1 MTRVVSTPSAIRAV
15 FADSDKHSK
24 ARNMGS
30 GYLMSEILGQCVGL
44 LNGDAWRH
52 VRRKI
57 DRPFTHTGAETLI
70 PKMID
75 MTDAHLGAFFAS
87 RSPNNEQIDPV
98 ADLLMLPFLMIAT
111 VFYGDLT
118 DGQVRWLN
126 EWTPRREKL
135 FSYVLG
141 GGLPRFALSKY
152 LATDA
157 NRLLKQWKD
166 AWTKFNVEAYEI
178 AKRKNENVLFVKMWE
193 ETKIAEGVS
202 RDQVGLRHTG
212 QVVSNFN

>member
-15 FADSDKHSK
+15 FGDSDQHSK
-24 ARNMGS
+24 APNMGS

-57 DRPFTHTGAETLI
+57 DPPFTHTGAETLI

-75 MTDAHLGAFFAS
+75 MTEAHLGAFFAS
-87 RSPNNEQIDPV
+87 RSQNNEQIDPV

-135 FSYVLG
+135 FAYALG
-141 GGLPRFALSKY
+141 GGLPRFAMSRY
-152 LATDA
+152 LWTDA
-157 NRLLKQWKD
+157 NRLLKQWKEVWTQFNID
-166 AWTKFNVEAYEI
+166 AYQI
-178 AKRKNENVLFVKMWE
+178 AKRKNGNVLFVKMWE
-193 ETKIAEGVS
+193 ETKTVGGIT
-202 RDQVGLRHTG
+202 RDQVRL
-212 QVVSNFN
+212 